1 MNGRDESLSH
11 DRRRLSQ
18 LRLKQAEIG
27 RMEEAASREATQ
39 WEDSSS
45 QAEVSVTRGRSAM
58 RFSLIF
64 FSADGSSL
72 ERDKYRP
79 VLECARFADEH
90 DFDAVWIP
98 ERHFYQFG
106 GLYPSPSV
114 LAASLATITSRVHI
128 RAGSVVL
135 PLEHPVRVAEEWSV
149 IDNLS
154 NGRVGVSFASGWS
167 PGDFVF
173 APEAY
178 ARRKEI
184 LFENIEVVRKLWR
197 GEGVSFRAGGR
208 QAVEVRILP
217 RPLQPELPVWV
228 SSVGSSETCQRAGAI
243 GANLLTALL
252 RQSVDEAA
260 RSIALYR
267 AALQQ
272 HGYDPASRR
281 VTLMLHTFVG
291 ESMESVRET
300 VRAPLMTYLHT
311 YLGLYENLITQLQL
325 NIDINRL
332 KEADKK
338 TLAAYAFERYFTT
351 SGLFG
356 TPESCQVMVKRLQA
370 IGVDEIACLL
380 DFGVNAQEV
389 SSSLLYLSRLKDL
402 ISNQKETEHA

>member
-1 MNGRDESLSH
+1 MNIRDESLSR

-18 LRLKQAEIG
+18 LRLKQAEAGRIG
-27 RMEEAASREATQ
+27 EAASMEAV
-39 WEDSSS
+39 WREDSSS
-45 QAEVSVTRGRSAM
+45 REAESTARERRAM

-72 ERDKYRP
+72 GRDKYRL
-79 VLECARFADEH
+79 VLESAKFADEH
-90 DFDAVWIP
+90 GFDAIWIP

-114 LAASLATITSRVHI
+114 LAASLTTITSRIHI

-154 NGRVGVSFASGWS
+154 NGRVGISFASGWS
-167 PGDFVF
+167 PDDFVF

-178 ARRKEI
+178 ARRKEL

-208 QAVEVRILP
+208 QAVEVHILP

-228 SSVGSSETCQRAGAI
+228 SSVGSAETCQRAGAI

-260 RSIALYR
+260 QSIALYR
-267 AALQQ
+267 AALKE

-281 VTLMLHTFVG
+281 VTLMLHTFIG
-291 ESMESVRET
+291 ESLASVRET
-300 VRAPLMTYLHT
+300 VREPLTAYLRT
-311 YLGLYENLITQLQL
+311 YLGLYEKLITQLKL
-325 NIDINRL
+325 DIDIKRL
-332 KEADKK
+332 TEEDRKA
-338 TLAAYAFERYFTT
+338 LAVHAFERYFTT

-356 TPESCQVMVKRLQA
+356 TPASCQTMVERLRA

-380 DFGVNAQEV
+380 DFGIETQEV
-389 SSSLLYLSRLKDL
+389 SESLHYLSRLKEIADK
-402 ISNQKETEHA
+402 QEKAQHV